1 LIAIE
6 MIVPPMAEVL
16 VRNCSTLMTMPA
28 TSSPTPSVH
37 AHGLR
42 VQKP

>member
-28 TSSPTPSVH
+28 SSPTPSVH